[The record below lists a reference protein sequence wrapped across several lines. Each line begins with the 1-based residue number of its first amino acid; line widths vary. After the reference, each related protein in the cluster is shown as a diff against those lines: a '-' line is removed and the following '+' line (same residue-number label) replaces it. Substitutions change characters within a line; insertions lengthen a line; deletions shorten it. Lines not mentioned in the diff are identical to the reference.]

1 MRPPLVSI
9 FVIGFPKSGT
19 TTLQTAFGRAGLT
32 SAHWRVPGGFCGE
45 LIYEDFYAGRDPL
58 ERFPELYCMGE
69 PDVCRPDQRKNG
81 AELNYWPQ
89 LDFDV
94 IKAIERFNPGMR
106 FLLNK
111 RRVPDLIRSIDKWGG
126 DFRQRVTGCD
136 IPGLPP
142 GKGATDDELREWIEG
157 HYGACQEYFGGRE
170 TFLEFDIAEPE
181 TRGRLADFLGVEL
194 PWWGVANAKG
204 QPKLG
209 GPAAATNGGGAAEGA
224 DPEADPADPDGG
236 GHAPRARI
244 LAAAR
249 EL

>member
-45 LIYEDFYAGRDPL
+45 LIYEDFYAGRNPL
-58 ERFPELYCMGE
+58 ERFPEFDCIAQ

-81 AELNYWPQ
+81 VELNYWPQ

-94 IKAIERFNPGMR
+94 LQAIERFNPGMR

-126 DFRQRVTGCD
+126 DFRQRVTACD

-142 GKGATDDELREWIEG
+142 GKGATDDELRDWIEG
-157 HYGACQEYFGGRE
+157 HYRACQEHFGGRD

-181 TRGRLADFLGVEL
+181 TRDRLAEFLGVGL

-204 QPKLG
+204 QPKHG
-209 GPAAATNGGGAAEGA
+209 GALPGAAEPDAAGA
-224 DPEADPADPDGG
+224 LDEDPVAAVNGG
-236 GHAPRARI
+236 D
-244 LAAAR
+244 
-249 EL
+249 